1 MTLAGGVKMAN
12 LHPLLVVLLSY
23 LVGSI
28 PFGVIL
34 GSRLGGL
41 DVRKH
46 GSGNIGATNVLRT
59 LGLGF
64 AVCTFLLD
72 TAKGAFALWLARSSG
87 LGPAW
92 IAAAGAAVV
101 VGHNWPVWLAFRGGK
116 GIATTFGFLLFAMPS
131 VGIVVAV
138 VWVAVI
144 VAFRYA
150 SVASMVA
157 IACSPIA
164 AFLAG
169 YPREYTLVCLLFAL
183 SAVIRHI
190 SNIRRLLSGTENKF
204 VLKLR

>member
-1 MTLAGGVKMAN
+1 VN
-12 LHPLLVVLLSY
+12 LRPLLVVVLSY

-34 GSRLGGL
+34 GSRLAGL

-64 AVCTFLLD
+64 AACTFVLD
-72 TAKGAFALWLARSSG
+72 TGKGAFAFWLAHISG
-87 LGPAW
+87 LSPAW
-92 IAAAGAAVV
+92 TAAAGAAAVA
-101 VGHNWPVWLAFRGGK
+101 GHNWPLVLRFRGGK

-131 VGIVVAV
+131 VGIVVAA

-144 VAFRYA
+144 IACRYA
-150 SVASMVA
+150 SVASMLAVA
-157 IACSPIA
+157 ASPIA

-169 YPREYTLVCLLFAL
+169 YPRAYIVVCLLLAL
-183 SAVIRHI
+183 SAVARHT
-190 SNIRRLLSGTENKF
+190 SNIRRLLTGTENKF
-204 VLKLR
+204 VLKLRK